1 MLVRLSRMKRLRAGW
16 LVALIYLLCV
26 LAPTISFALPGSQAV
41 APCLIDASHVS
52 GMVRVRTEVPARHVH
67 NYTQGHDHYGAHS
80 HAISDDAQRSMS
92 MALNGKPVPEK
103 APHSSDGQCCGLM
116 CVTALPATMIE
127 IVKPSAPTALP
138 EVEGCRKVTD
148 NAPPRL
154 YRPPVS

>member
-52 GMVRVRTEVPARHVH
+52 GMVRVRTEVPAWHVH
-67 NYTQGHDHYGAHS
+67 NDTHGHDHYGAHS

-116 CVTALPATMIE
+116 CVTALPAAVID

-154 YRPPVS
+154 YRPPIS